1 MRLILTWLIN
11 AVALIA
17 LPYVVTSITVDSFV
31 TALVVA
37 LVLGLINT
45 LIRPILILLTLPA
58 TILTLGL
65 FIFVINGLLF
75 WAVGSFVPGFRVDG
89 FWAGVLGAIV
99 YSVISWLLAAILLP
113 DKRDD

>member
-1 MRLILTWLIN
+1 MRLLLTWLIN

-17 LPYVVTSITVDSFV
+17 LPYVFKSITVDSFV
-31 TALVVA
+31 TALIVA

-75 WAVGSFVPGFRVDG
+75 WAVGSFVPGFRVEG

-99 YSVISWLLAAILLP
+99 FSIISWLLAAILLP
-113 DKRDD
+113 DKKHD